1 VSRLTEAIW
10 AGDVETL
17 DRLAPCRCC
26 CAEHT
31 FASCPAR
38 AWHGCRGS
46 SATDFDEDA
55 WAAFYER
62 SRGMSRDEFFNT
74 EEIPGELPE

>member
-1 VSRLTEAIW
+1 MKNDTLTAAIW
-10 AGDVETL
+10 AGDTETL

-26 CAEHT
+26 CADHT
-31 FASCPAR
+31 FSNCLAR

-46 SATDFDEDA
+46 SADTQDADA

-62 SRGMSRDEFFNT
+62 ERGMSRGEFF
-74 EEIPGELPE
+74 GY